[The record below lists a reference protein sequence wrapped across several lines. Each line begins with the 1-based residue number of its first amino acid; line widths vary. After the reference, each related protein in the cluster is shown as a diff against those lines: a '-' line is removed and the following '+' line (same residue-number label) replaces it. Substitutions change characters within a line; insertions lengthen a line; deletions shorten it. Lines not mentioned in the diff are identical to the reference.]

1 MVAERL
7 LAEDARAKELRR
19 KVRKDWRLGLVSLFF
34 GVASIGFGFTQLGI
48 VIRSWSH
55 PESAPFPL
63 TGQFFA
69 QGYHAVQGRLSPET
83 GLTLVLAAVGVC
95 ATINVA
101 LFVEGLVTSRRAQ
114 VELSEGRRIL
124 EVAAMLMAVGAL
136 AAGVVVWANVNSP
149 SAIGT
154 AIGTSL
160 FAIVTALLSTSAR
173 RQVQSADRAHGY
185 TLAVTN
191 LAKLNGWK
199 RELAARGVP
208 RPLGGIPTVVPSKT
222 LWAKYVRGALL
233 RLAVLAGFMVLVL
246 GVLLVI
252 FVVTQRITTGS
263 VNLPALVIAA
273 FLAAAAYTGMMAGV
287 SIGWFTARRYTD
299 PYSTNRV
306 RFHLDIRPLRRS
318 RRAAGVGV
326 RTRPHRECGLR
337 HDMAAARTSAVL
349 ARIAVQPH
357 TPPRPVE
364 PLDDRTAVGHSRADV
379 AGPPRTPRTRTR
391 PALAGREGRRRG
403 LDPRHRTPG
412 RSRRHRNLPSGPTR

>member
-1 MVAERL
+1 MEEDRVVAERL

-19 KVRKDWRLGLVSLFF
+19 KVRKDWRLGLVSPFF
-34 GVASIGFGFTQLGI
+34 AVASIGFGFTQLGI

-83 GLTLVLAAVGVC
+83 ALTLVLAAVGVC

-101 LFVEGLVTSRRAQ
+101 LFVESLATSRRAQ

-136 AAGVVVWANVNSP
+136 ATGVVVWANVNSP

-185 TLAVTN
+185 NLAVTN

-252 FVVTQRITTGS
+252 FAVTQRITTGS

-306 RFHLDIRPLRRS
+306 RFHLDIRPRLTRAGYCVAVGALLVLAFVHGPIVSAVYATTWLLPAQALCWLALRYS
-318 RRAAGVGV
+318 
-326 RTRPHRECGLR
+326 RTRPHIRWSR
-337 HDMAAARTSAVL
+337 WMT
-349 ARIAVQPH
+349 
-357 TPPRPVE
+357 E
-364 PLDDRTAVGHSRADV
+364 PLWGIVE
-379 AGPPRTPRTRTR
+379 
-391 PALAGREGRRRG
+391 LMLQGRRVRQERERDR
-403 LDPRHRTPG
+403 LLQDEKDAVAA
-412 RSRRHRNLPSGPTR
+412 